1 MSLTRRPSTP
11 VMPIPQPTSRHDT
24 ISPAHNHV
32 ESKPGPTY
40 RDRIFEYHVV
50 APLLLKAIDK
60 SYPHEIPA
68 SRLYRATA
76 TYMVD
81 SKDPMVVDYWA
92 HLCDHDKAWFV
103 QNFLV
108 LLGDSNLGR
117 RLVADDTKYLNV
129 MLESTPEL
137 DQLVPHDEWMEMA
150 RHAAA
155 TRWDGSGRY
164 DDLLQS
170 YGLPVNALTM
180 WQVDSFHPD
189 DFDDAWDLL
198 LDDWRLADGS
208 GRYDDLLQSYG
219 LPVNALTMW
228 QVDSFHP
235 DDFDDAWDLLL
246 DDWRLAARD
255 EGIDTGIEGMSKPDW
270 FYRLEAKS
278 RDEEWF
284 LRKAREQE
292 ESTQG
297 GHTLTVTGDDESE
310 DASWNDRGDA
320 LHGSSSDDDWM
331 VSDDEVNDDVRKIDL
346 EADNLSSMIHMTQ
359 DDHVDS
365 KMSYPRSTD
374 KSDYDRV
381 GERPSWDLGN
391 GVIGADA

>member
-24 ISPAHNHV
+24 ISPDNDHV
-32 ESKPGPTY
+32 ESKSGPTY

-68 SRLYRATA
+68 SKLYRATA

-108 LLGDSNLGR
+108 LLGDSNLGG

-129 MLESTPEL
+129 MLDSTPEL

-150 RHAAA
+150 RHAAV

-164 DDLLQS
+164 DDLL
-170 YGLPVNALTM
+170 
-180 WQVDSFHPD
+180 
-189 DFDDAWDLL
+189 
-198 LDDWRLADGS
+198 R
-208 GRYDDLLQSYG
+208 SYG

-255 EGIDTGIEGMSKPDW
+255 EGIDTEIEGTSKPDW

-278 RDEEWF
+278 RNEDWF
-284 LRKAREQE
+284 LGKARAQE
-292 ESTQG
+292 ESTQENP
-297 GHTLTVTGDDESE
+297 TLTATGDNGSE

-331 VSDDEVNDDVRKIDL
+331 VLDDGLNDDVEKIDL
-346 EADNLSSMIHMTQ
+346 EADNLSSIIHMTQ
-359 DDHVDS
+359 DGHVDS
-365 KMSYPRSTD
+365 KMSNSRSIN
-374 KSDYDRV
+374 KSDYDGVDFNDSGDGV

>member
-1 MSLTRRPSTP
+1 
-11 VMPIPQPTSRHDT
+11 
-24 ISPAHNHV
+24 
-32 ESKPGPTY
+32 
-40 RDRIFEYHVV
+40 
-50 APLLLKAIDK
+50 
-60 SYPHEIPA
+60 
-68 SRLYRATA
+68 
-76 TYMVD
+76 MVD
-81 SKDPMVVDYWA
+81 SKNPMVVDYWA

-129 MLESTPEL
+129 MLDSTPEL
-137 DQLVPHDEWMEMA
+137 DQLIPHDEWMEMA

-155 TRWDGSGRY
+155 TRWDGSGC
-164 DDLLQS
+164 
-170 YGLPVNALTM
+170 
-180 WQVDSFHPD
+180 
-189 DFDDAWDLL
+189 
-198 LDDWRLADGS
+198 
-208 GRYDDLLQSYG
+208 YDDLLQSYG

-255 EGIDTGIEGMSKPDW
+255 EGIDTEIEGTSKPDW

-278 RDEEWF
+278 RNEDWF
-284 LRKAREQE
+284 LGKARAQE
-292 ESTQG
+292 ESTQEDP
-297 GHTLTVTGDDESE
+297 TLTATEDTGSE

-331 VSDDEVNDDVRKIDL
+331 VSDDEVNDDVEKIDL

-359 DDHVDS
+359 DGHVDS

>member
-1 MSLTRRPSTP
+1 
-11 VMPIPQPTSRHDT
+11 
-24 ISPAHNHV
+24 
-32 ESKPGPTY
+32 
-40 RDRIFEYHVV
+40 
-50 APLLLKAIDK
+50 
-60 SYPHEIPA
+60 
-68 SRLYRATA
+68 
-76 TYMVD
+76 
-81 SKDPMVVDYWA
+81 MVVDYWA

-117 RLVADDTKYLNV
+117 RLVDDDTKYLNV
-129 MLESTPEL
+129 MLDSTPEL

-150 RHAAA
+150 SHAAV

-198 LDDWRLADGS
+198 L
-208 GRYDDLLQSYG
+208 
-219 LPVNALTMW
+219 N
-228 QVDSFHP
+228 
-235 DDFDDAWDLLL
+235 
-246 DDWRLAARD
+246 DWRLAARD
-255 EGIDTGIEGMSKPDW
+255 EGIDTEIEGTSKPDW

-278 RDEEWF
+278 RNEDWF
-284 LRKAREQE
+284 LGK
-292 ESTQG
+292 
-297 GHTLTVTGDDESE
+297 
-310 DASWNDRGDA
+310 ASWNDRGDA

>member
-24 ISPAHNHV
+24 INPAHDHV

-68 SRLYRATA
+68 SKLYRATA

-108 LLGDSNLGR
+108 LLGDSNLGG
-117 RLVADDTKYLNV
+117 RLVDDDTKYLNV
-129 MLESTPEL
+129 MLDSTPEL

-150 RHAAA
+150 RHAAV
-155 TRWDGSGRY
+155 TRWDGSGCY
-164 DDLLQS
+164 DDLLRS

-189 DFDDAWDLL
+189 DFDDAW
-198 LDDWRLADGS
+198 
-208 GRYDDLLQSYG
+208 
-219 LPVNALTMW
+219 N
-228 QVDSFHP
+228 
-235 DDFDDAWDLLL
+235 LLL

-255 EGIDTGIEGMSKPDW
+255 EGIDTGIEGTSKPDW

-278 RDEEWF
+278 RNEDWF
-284 LRKAREQE
+284 LRKAKKQE
-292 ESTQG
+292 DEELQEAMESVEEDGGSGDGSWNGGDGMDTSYGSSYDAAYDPSYDGGDWFDG
-297 GHTLTVTGDDESE
+297 GHE
-310 DASWNDRGDA
+310 
-320 LHGSSSDDDWM
+320 DDD
-331 VSDDEVNDDVRKIDL
+331 VPGIEPEAPVEEAGVFRGTPDGLEDLDRALAGEIYARSGRKVIPCDHPGEDERPSWDL
-346 EADNLSSMIHMTQ
+346 GNASPSQARL
-359 DDHVDS
+359 V
-365 KMSYPRSTD
+365 PRT
-374 KSDYDRV
+374 
-381 GERPSWDLGN
+381 ERPSWDLGN
-391 GVIGADA
+391 GIIGADA

>member
-198 LDDWRLADGS
+198 LDDWRLA
-208 GRYDDLLQSYG
+208 
-219 LPVNALTMW
+219 
-228 QVDSFHP
+228 
-235 DDFDDAWDLLL
+235 
-246 DDWRLAARD
+246 ARD

>member
-11 VMPIPQPTSRHDT
+11 AMPIPQPTSRHDT
-24 ISPAHNHV
+24 ISPDNDHV

-68 SRLYRATA
+68 SKLYRATA

-108 LLGDSNLGR
+108 LLGDSNLGG
-117 RLVADDTKYLNV
+117 RLVDDDTKYLNV
-129 MLESTPEL
+129 MLDSTPEL

-150 RHAAA
+150 RHAAV

-164 DDLLQS
+164 DDLL
-170 YGLPVNALTM
+170 
-180 WQVDSFHPD
+180 
-189 DFDDAWDLL
+189 
-198 LDDWRLADGS
+198 R
-208 GRYDDLLQSYG
+208 SYG

-255 EGIDTGIEGMSKPDW
+255 EGIDTEIEGTSKPDW

-278 RDEEWF
+278 RNEDWF
-284 LRKAREQE
+284 LRKAKKQE
-292 ESTQG
+292 DEELQEAMESVEEDGGSGDGSWNGGDGMDTSYGSSYDAAYDPSYDGGDWFDG
-297 GHTLTVTGDDESE
+297 GHE
-310 DASWNDRGDA
+310 
-320 LHGSSSDDDWM
+320 DDD
-331 VSDDEVNDDVRKIDL
+331 VSGIEPEAPVGEAGVFHGTPDGLEDLDRALAGEIYARSGRKVIPC
-346 EADNLSSMIHMTQ
+346 
-359 DDHVDS
+359 DHPGED
-365 KMSYPRSTD
+365 
-374 KSDYDRV
+374 
-381 GERPSWDLGN
+381 ERPSWDLGN
-391 GVIGADA
+391 GIIGADA